1 MPAKLL
7 WERIPQVPSCFPSSV
22 MPPRSIRLSS
32 VRGKKIGEILHM
44 AVASPTCMLRS
55 YQSGTRAALIPYAFG
70 WRLYLWTCTSIYL
83 PHLPQQRPSHSSAGS
98 ILSVTFHLRFR
109 SAIPE
114 LVVRSP
120 GTEVR
125 GCQARV
131 WQPRDVIYPP
141 FPLGKTPELD
151 ACFFCLAQARIPTP
165 PVSSCCREP

>member
-114 LVVRSP
+114 LVCRRAESRHGSQGLP
-120 GTEVR
+120 GTSL
-125 GCQARV
+125 AA
-131 WQPRDVIYPP
+131 PRCYLSP
-141 FPLGKTPELD
+141 F
-151 ACFFCLAQARIPTP
+151 
-165 PVSSCCREP
+165 SSRKNP